1 MIGATFGG
9 LLEQALGDGKV
20 KHGFHLSTNPRF
32 EPSCEQPTNAN
43 LDEVAGQCVKSF
55 SESPSYLFLQ
65 GNQSGWQKRPVDI
78 VLTASGLLHVLYLP
92 TAQVSK

>member
-1 MIGATFGG
+1 MCMCTRLFDDLIVKVSTSTNEVIEAIFGG
-9 LLEQALGDGKV
+9 LPSQALGDGKV

-55 SESPSYLFLQ
+55 SESPSY
-65 GNQSGWQKRPVDI
+65 
-78 VLTASGLLHVLYLP
+78 
-92 TAQVSK
+92 